1 MADDH
6 SGASSRLY
14 PETLRGAIDSGRT
27 GDKVNFPDPAA
38 APLGTDDEAAGFP
51 ASASATQRAMDSE
64 MPPPASPPVATSI
77 EDWELSGAPAMG
89 LAIALMLAL
98 LMALY
103 YFASHM
109 R

>member
-1 MADDH
+1 MAEDH
-6 SGASSRLY
+6 SGASSRPY

-27 GDKVNFPDPAA
+27 RDKVDFPDPAA

-51 ASASATQRAMDSE
+51 ASAAATRQAIE
-64 MPPPASPPVATSI
+64 TETPPNGPQQGATSI
-77 EDWELSGAPAMG
+77 ENWELTGAPAMG
-89 LAIALMLAL
+89 LAVALMLAL
-98 LMALY
+98 VMALY